1 HGDAIAGQRGEMSDR
16 HELMGRFLGVI
27 RNWNN
32 LIRYERNLAF
42 FTVGYQQATA
52 MAPIIFA
59 LPKFLAG
66 ELMLGGLMQLR
77 QAFSSVAGALS
88 WFIFS

>member
-1 HGDAIAGQRGEMSDR
+1 M
-16 HELMGRFLGVI
+16 I

-66 ELMLGGLMQLR
+66 ELMLGD
-77 QAFSSVAGALS
+77 
-88 WFIFS
+88 